1 MCTWKLSMNILSY
14 FIHALQFNLWNI
26 LFKYINTN
34 TWIGLNSRPYA
45 YICSLHATSDFMD
58 QHNHEKTKVWCS
70 MNNLSFNLQCNSYTE
85 QRYWLHF
92 TELRFLRSYFPLSRT
107 ASSKLFSLIAFCTA
121 CVWNE
126 REFHFIIFIV
136 QSRH

>member
-1 MCTWKLSMNILSY
+1 MCTWKLWQWIFCHISSM
-14 FIHALQFNLWNI
+14 HFNLIYEISYSSTLIRIHELDWTAGPMPI
-26 LFKYINTN
+26 YVL
-34 TWIGLNSRPYA
+34 SMQ
-45 YICSLHATSDFMD
+45 SDFMD

-92 TELRFLRSYFPLSRT
+92 TEQRFLRSYFPLSRT

-126 REFHFIIFIV
+126 QGFHFIILIV
-136 QSRH
+136 PSRH